1 MAPTPTFTPTFAIN
15 EHEVD
20 ISGLERVARA
30 SANELAY
37 EGSLAVR
44 SERLLGIGLATEVT
58 ILAEGDSWFNLPD
71 ISGLV
76 PNTLIDLLALKS
88 PINNIAHWGDTLL
101 QIVLAAEYNAHLSSG
116 KIKHFLVSAGGNDA
130 LGGGISKYIR
140 QRVSG
145 QDLTNAALYVRPSY
159 YKMAADLE
167 GVYRGFLTAVSKL
180 SPGTEVIV
188 HGYDYCLPRR
198 EGQWLGEPLAFR
210 GFDPVFQREFQR
222 AIVRLLVDDL
232 NIRLKRIA
240 GALPNVRYVNLRG
253 TLGENDWWDE
263 LHANEGGAQKL
274 AARFEP
280 LLPGIARTN
289 RARESGGTEK
299 GHAEK
304 TRLGEAD
311 GASGKSVNIAE
322 KSAPSLMSAAGGIT
336 RSSVDEADAVGV
348 SRWFVSALHI
358 LTTMV
363 TRNSIC
369 WRSECRATPVYHRLE
384 IACRGALQDNTGVDD
399 RAVALHSLKGVA
411 ERL

>member
-1 MAPTPTFTPTFAIN
+1 MRQTILNDSGRAAIPITYIDLVSRIKDRSIGPEQLSRYFLQSVAPTPTFTPTFAIN

-130 LGGGISKYIR
+130 LGGGELSKYIR

-145 QDLTNAALYVRPSY
+145 DNDPTNAPLYVRPSY

-210 GFDPVFQREFQR
+210 GFDPVFQREFAR

-240 GALPNVRYVNLRG
+240 GSLPNVRYVNLRG

-280 LLPGIARTN
+280 LLPGVARARTG
-289 RARESGGTEK
+289 RARVAAPRKGTPK
-299 GHAEK
+299 KPG
-304 TRLGEAD
+304 
-311 GASGKSVNIAE
+311 SVRR
-322 KSAPSLMSAAGGIT
+322 T
-336 RSSVDEADAVGV
+336 VR
-348 SRWFVSALHI
+348 
-358 LTTMV
+358 
-363 TRNSIC
+363 
-369 WRSECRATPVYHRLE
+369 RA
-384 IACRGALQDNTGVDD
+384 
-399 RAVALHSLKGVA
+399 RA
-411 ERL
+411 